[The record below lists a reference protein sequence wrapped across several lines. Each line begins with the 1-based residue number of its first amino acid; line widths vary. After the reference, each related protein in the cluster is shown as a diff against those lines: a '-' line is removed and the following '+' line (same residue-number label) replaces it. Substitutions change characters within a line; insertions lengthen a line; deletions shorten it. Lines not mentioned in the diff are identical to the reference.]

1 MEEINETKR
10 LFFKKINKVDKSL
23 AKLTKKK
30 KKQIIKIRNGR
41 RNITTN
47 LEEIKRIIKIYCE

>member
-30 KKQIIKIRNGR
+30 TKQIIKIRNGR